1 MNAVNVHQALARLR
15 FLHDFERAFQIITGQ
30 EEQRDQIEAV
40 EQVKGGERD
49 ETHNGTWRQA
59 EGIENDPRPSHEQ
72 DRQ

>member
-1 MNAVNVHQALARLR
+1 MNPINIHQTLASLR
-15 FLHDFERAFQIITGQ
+15 FLHDFERAFQIITQQ

-49 ETHNGTWRQA
+49 ETHKGAWRQT
-59 EGIENDPRPSHEQ
+59 EGIENDPPSSHEQ